1 MTDATLDHTV
11 AELVRQVEHRYHG
24 KYRGLVVDNADPEQ
38 LGRLRVKVPSVLGDQ
53 VVTGWAMACVPYG
66 GQPGQGLFA
75 VPDRGAG
82 VWVEFEEGD
91 LEFPIWVGTFWS
103 KPGGTTE
110 VPVTRD
116 RTGAEGAVSDPP
128 TRRILTTARGHTIQI
143 EDAEGKDMILIHEKE
158 HGHTIV
164 LDGAGVSVADGHGNS
179 IVLTENKVTLTS
191 VKDLTIDVGGDMKVL
206 AKTIDFAKKEG

>member
-1 MTDATLDHTV
+1 MNTERVV
-11 AELVRQVEHRYHG
+11 ADLVRRVENRFYG
-24 KYRGLVVDNADPEQ
+24 KYRGLVVDNADPER
-38 LGRLRVKVPSVLGDQ
+38 LGRLKLQVPSVLGRNI
-53 VVTGWAMACVPYG
+53 VTGWATACVPYG
-66 GQPGQGLFA
+66 GEPDQGFLFI
-75 VPDRGAG
+75 PEIGAG

-103 KPGGTTE
+103 RPGGTTE

-116 RTGAEGAVSDPP
+116 RSGAEGAVSDPP

-143 EDAEGKDMILIHEKE
+143 EDAEGKDMILIHEKV

-164 LDGAGVSVADGHGNS
+164 LDGEGITVTDGHGNG
-179 IVLTENKVTLTS
+179 IVLTRDKVTLTS

-206 AKTIDFAKKEG
+206 AKSVDFTKKES